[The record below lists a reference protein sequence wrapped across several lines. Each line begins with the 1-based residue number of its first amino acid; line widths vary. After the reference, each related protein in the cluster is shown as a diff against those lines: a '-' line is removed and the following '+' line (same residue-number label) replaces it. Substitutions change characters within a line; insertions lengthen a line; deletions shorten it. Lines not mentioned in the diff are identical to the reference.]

1 MIGFKILAKDGLRG
15 PFLKRSVL
23 KAITSAVIPLNARL
37 LDLETG
43 KYVSAADLVGETS
56 EARQVPK
63 LLREVDPDVTVP
75 MQSSAGPAL
84 ALADEPGPV
93 QDNGEK
99 PRVFLTGK
107 TPLLRN
113 KKVRLPAPRNPRKL
127 LESAD
132 ELTLDAPA
140 A

>member
-56 EARQVPK
+56 ETRQAPK

-75 MQSSAGPAL
+75 MQSNAGPAL